1 MGEIEDTTLASEREC
16 AVPGSAV
23 VPRAGEAVPG
33 SRTFL
38 RGSAI
43 GLLQDPKQVRFGETP
58 KPGRRGDRSPNL
70 PQPRKLWSHA
80 LLCSFTHSGMTIET
94 QRPSDFIRDIIAED
108 LRTGKYKKIVTRFPP
123 EPNGYLHIGH
133 AKSICLNFGIAREFD
148 GICNIR
154 MDDTNPTKEE
164 AEYVR
169 SIMADVHWLI
179 DGWADKQLGG
189 APFYA
194 SDYFDQFCD
203 YAVELIRKGRAYVD
217 DMTPEETD
225 AYRRLGK
232 ASGFRD
238 RSVDESLDLFARMKA
253 GEFSD
258 GARTLRA
265 KIDVNAANVWL
276 RDPVLYR
283 IRHATHHRTGDK
295 WCIYPMYD
303 WAHTLSDYIEGIT
316 HSICTLEFEVHRP
329 LYNWIL
335 DALEIPEPR
344 PHQYE
349 FARFNLTYTV
359 MSKRKLIQLVNE
371 KLVKGWDD
379 PRMLTISG
387 LRRRGV
393 TPTALRSLSYNVG
406 ITKYPSMTDMAL
418 LEHAV
423 RDELNRTAT
432 RRLVVLRPIKV
443 VLTNYPEGKAEELD
457 AINNPEDPSAGTRKV
472 PFGRELYIEHDDFTE
487 TPPPKYFRLRPGGEV
502 RLKYAYIIKCE
513 EVVKDE
519 HGNMAELRCSVDLDS
534 KSGGPTAGRKVKG
547 TIHWVSSAHATDA
560 EVRLY
565 DRLFTVPEPDSD
577 GDFKSFINSNSLEL
591 ANAKCEPALGNARPE
606 ERYQFERLGY
616 FTLDPGSRP
625 EKQIWNRTVTLRDT
639 WAKTATK

>member
-1 MGEIEDTTLASEREC
+1 MTT
-16 AVPGSAV
+16 
-23 VPRAGEAVPG
+23 
-33 SRTFL
+33 
-38 RGSAI
+38 
-43 GLLQDPKQVRFGETP
+43 ET
-58 KPGRRGDRSPNL
+58 
-70 PQPRKLWSHA
+70 
-80 LLCSFTHSGMTIET
+80 E
-94 QRPSDFIRDIIAED
+94 RPSDFIRDIIAED
-108 LRTGKYKKIVTRFPP
+108 LRKGKYKKIVTRFPP

-133 AKSICLNFGIAREFD
+133 AKSICLNFGIAREFG

-194 SDYFDQFCD
+194 SDYFDRFYE
-203 YAVELIRKGRAYVD
+203 YAVELIRKGKAYVD
-217 DMTPEETD
+217 DMTREETD
-225 AYRRLGK
+225 EYRRLGK
-232 ASGFRD
+232 ASSFRD
-238 RSVDESLDLFARMKA
+238 RSVDESLDLFARMKT
-253 GEFSD
+253 GEFPD

-265 KIDVNAANVWL
+265 KIDVSAPNVWL

-283 IRHATHHRTGDK
+283 VRHATHHRTGDK

-329 LYNWIL
+329 LYDWIL

-371 KLVKGWDD
+371 KLVNSWDD

-393 TPTALRSLSYNVG
+393 TPTALRSLAYNVG
-406 ITKYPSMTDMAL
+406 VTKYPSTTDVAL
-418 LEHAV
+418 LEHTV
-423 RDELNRTAT
+423 RDEFNRTAT

-443 VLTNYPEGKAEELD
+443 VLTNYPEGKVEELD
-457 AINNPEDPSAGTRKV
+457 AINNPEDPNTGTRKI
-472 PFGRELYIEHDDFTE
+472 PFGREIYIERDDFME

-502 RLKYAYIIKCE
+502 RLKYAYIVKCE
-513 EVVKDE
+513 EVLKDDD
-519 HGNMAELRCSVDLDS
+519 GNVTELRCSVDLDS

-547 TIHWVSSAHATDA
+547 TIHWVSAANAIDA

-565 DRLFTVPEPDSD
+565 DRLFTVPEPDSG
-577 GDFKSFINSNSLEL
+577 GDFTSFINPNSREV
-591 ANAKCEPALGNARPE
+591 AKAKCEPALANARPE

-616 FTLDPGSRP
+616 FTLDPDFTAG
-625 EKQIWNRTVTLRDT
+625 KQVWNRTATLRDT
-639 WAKTATK
+639 WAKLK